1 MSDRIVLAV
10 CKHIV
15 TQQPQPGCNVAVRI
29 HEPPPDGVVVPA
41 LEIIEPRLGVIVVTA
56 VSEWVVLSVGVG
68 TVRVVNSF
76 GYLPL
81 DVVCVGNGFRSVF
94 SVYGYDIINKHSTA
108 SRLFPCRIFRSED
121 LSA

>member
-1 MSDRIVLAV
+1 MTFLPAIVPCLQV
-10 CKHIV
+10 
-15 TQQPQPGCNVAVRI
+15 
-29 HEPPPDGVVVPA
+29 
-41 LEIIEPRLGVIVVTA
+41 IEPCLGVIIVTA
-56 VSEWVVLSVGVG
+56 VSERIVLRVGVG